1 MNHQHTRRQSV
12 DSGYGDSK
20 GGCHESERGASNR
33 VIGLGGETTYP
44 CLQVLGGQALHVR
57 VDDLT
62 EARGAAVE
70 VCDDARALLGRR
82 EERLLVGE
90 LRVPA

>member
-1 MNHQHTRRQSV
+1 M
-12 DSGYGDSK
+12 
-20 GGCHESERGASNR
+20 
-33 VIGLGGETTYP
+33 IGRGGETTHP

-82 EERLLVGE
+82 KERLLIGE
-90 LRVPA
+90 LRVPAQHHRTRTAESQPRGHGL